1 MKSNKLK
8 NLFLAIIAL
17 NLTLIT
23 LFQLNIWPSTA
34 NATDFN
40 ANYGLVP
47 LNKDGSVNVN
57 LASSNTIDVN
67 ISEIGGG
74 FVSYGKLK
82 VEIVD

>member
-8 NLFLAIIAL
+8 NIFLGIIAL

-23 LFQLNIWPSTA
+23 LFQLNIWPSTV

-47 LNKDGSVNVN
+47 LNKDGSINVN

-67 ISEIGGG
+67 INEVGGG